1 MHYYTRLLVLIAALL
16 TAGSAS
22 AQDFKQYFA
31 DSTLRLDYILA
42 GTQSETKVTP
52 EEAHRMGGAPSSPR
66 QPGPA
71 GQRPPLGAG

>member
-42 GTQSETKVTP
+42 GTQT
-52 EEAHRMGGAPSSPR
+52 
-66 QPGPA
+66 
-71 GQRPPLGAG
+71 